1 MTGSV
6 LTGPAVT
13 AALAIDRGG
22 PAPHLAGVKSIHA
35 TCVALDGVG
44 ILLRGP
50 SGSGKSDLALRLI
63 DQGARLVADDRVV
76 LRQEGGELL
85 AEAPPALRG
94 LLEVRG
100 VGPSPVPSI
109 PSVAVT
115 LIVDLTSSGEVE
127 RLPDAAFEI
136 LEGKPIARHRL
147 SAFEASAPAKI
158 RLLARLTA
166 GIPTVEA

>member
-1 MTGSV
+1 M
-6 LTGPAVT
+6 T
-13 AALAIDRGG
+13 AALAIDRDG

-35 TCVALDGVG
+35 TCVALGGVG

-76 LRQEGGELL
+76 LREDGGELR
-85 AEAPPALRG
+85 AEAPPRLRG

-100 VGPSPVPSI
+100 VGPITVPSVL
-109 PSVAVT
+109 SVAVR
-115 LIVDLTSSGEVE
+115 LIVDLAPSGEVE
-127 RLPDAAFEI
+127 RLPDAAFDI
-136 LEGKPIARHRL
+136 LEGKPIARHLL

-166 GIPTVEA
+166 DVPAVEI